1 MTDFEKIKEAV
12 SRLSKDKL
20 AEFSLWFRRFEASSW
35 DREFEEDAAAGKLD
49 ALAAE
54 ALDDLSAGRCDEL

>member
-1 MTDFEKIKEAV
+1 MTDLEEIKEAV

-20 AEFSLWFRRFEASSW
+20 AEFSRCIRGFEASTW
-35 DREFEEDAAAGKLD
+35 DREFEEDSAAGKLD

-54 ALDDLSAGRCDEL
+54 ALGDLSAGRCDAL